1 MRWKSK
7 KKRNM
12 EGGVVKNERN
22 ATEEIKV
29 GGKKGK
35 NQKKETLCNAQTNIM
50 RALRVLAPP
59 SILLVK
65 V

>member
-7 KKRNM
+7 KKTNT
-12 EGGVVKNERN
+12 EGGVVKNKRN

-35 NQKKETLCNAQTNIM
+35 NQKKETLCNTQTNIM